1 MSVSSNSTMWFEIE
15 GRLTESD
22 PSKIEFGQRVE
33 LTMIP
38 FATDDAGDDIY
49 TFAFRSVSA

>member
-1 MSVSSNSTMWFEIE
+1 MSVCRTRRWVRVE

-22 PSKIEFGQRVE
+22 PSKIEFSQRVE